1 MAPPSLADAK
11 TRWDRAG
18 EHVNSL
24 NVACQAIINGGGYGF
39 EPDCDAQ
46 GNGEIIFR
54 DLVDPELLRRTSTYF
69 GEVVSNLWAARNYV
83 VWHVARLRE
92 KTDPPSNW
100 QHLGFPILPGEPGPT
115 ETFRGRAWGQLKGLS
130 NDDVA
135 KIEAVQP
142 YQTGNKHPV
151 TGLRQA
157 DPTAAHY
164 VLEELAKLDRHRRLA
179 VTALFPVFM
188 RPDVRVTRGIATI
201 ANLRPDQSKVGKPL
215 EDGNVVAT
223 FLVASS
229 TPCGFEASPGA
240 VVEYSHAT
248 FFRQARERS
257 TFGSEACRSALLI
270 SLTYSRRSSGR
281 TLSTSRRP
289 RLASGTRPD
298 IIIAHPQE
306 WDLVL

>member
-1 MAPPSLADAK
+1 MPRPGGIAV
-11 TRWDRAG
+11 G

-240 VVEYSHAT
+240 VVEIFPRDVLPPGQGT
-248 FFRQARERS
+248 FDVWVRGMQKCVADLIDVFAPE
-257 TFGSEACRSALLI
+257 FGEDPLNFTPPPV
-270 SLTYSRRSSGR
+270 SLWYPT
-281 TLSTSRRP
+281 
-289 RLASGTRPD
+289 
-298 IIIAHPQE
+298 
-306 WDLVL
+306 